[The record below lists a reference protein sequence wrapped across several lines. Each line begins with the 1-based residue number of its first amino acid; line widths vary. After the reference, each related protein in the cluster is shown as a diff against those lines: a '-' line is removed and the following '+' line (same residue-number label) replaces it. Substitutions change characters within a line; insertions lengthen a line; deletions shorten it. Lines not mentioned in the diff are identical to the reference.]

1 MWLYFFLYFIFCSSS
16 YLCLT
21 IILLDQHI
29 DYMTFINHVS
39 LPNFSSFLS
48 KWRQNVFCVYCNIE
62 VDEQYFH
69 YIWTIIRMSETK
81 PLRIN
86 TYMVN
91 YILVNRSFI
100 ALVEVMLYI
109 LWTLVVDYNWKW
121 VLLYVYDII
130 CTWPWHLMH
139 KKEKSFIFLVNELFW

>member
-1 MWLYFFLYFIFCSSS
+1 M
-16 YLCLT
+16 YLS
-21 IILLDQHI
+21 Q
-29 DYMTFINHVS
+29 MF
-39 LPNFSSFLS
+39 PFLS
-48 KWRQNVFCVYCNIE
+48 KYRQDVFCVHCNIE

-91 YILVNRSFI
+91 YILVNRSSI
-100 ALVEVMLYI
+100 GLVEVMLYI

-121 VLLYVYDII
+121 ALLYVDEII
-130 CTWPWHLMH
+130 CNWLWHLTYI
-139 KKEKSFIFLVNELFW
+139 KSKWLFIFWLTNSLVKYLSKHVYSGWIIR

>member
-1 MWLYFFLYFIFCSSS
+1 MSSCFVAVFISIFLFFCGST
-16 YLCLT
+16 YLCCNT
-21 IILLDQHI
+21 IFLDQHI
-29 DYMTFINHVS
+29 DYMTFINHVF
-39 LPNFSSFLS
+39 LPNVSSFLS
-48 KWRQNVFCVYCNIE
+48 KYRQDVFCVHCNIE

-121 VLLYVYDII
+121 VLLYVHDII
-130 CTWPWHLMH
+130 CTWPWHL
-139 KKEKSFIFLVNELFW
+139 I